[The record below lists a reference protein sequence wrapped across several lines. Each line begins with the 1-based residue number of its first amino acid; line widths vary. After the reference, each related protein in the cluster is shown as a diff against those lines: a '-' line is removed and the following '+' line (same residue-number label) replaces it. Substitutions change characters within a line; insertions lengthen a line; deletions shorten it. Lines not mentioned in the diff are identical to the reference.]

1 MRQHLCCV
9 VLRSAIGRPQVTPY
23 KRHTRKAP
31 TVYNPLMDSNIY
43 RNLLQILRRDSK
55 DTTYKY
61 ALLRGLIEIST
72 EYPHL
77 IAQGKDYVNAPL
89 GLLCEKWVFYYWP
102 FIEKD
107 IKQKHG
113 ETPERK
119 IAFRQ
124 QFKELT
130 DAYKSNGGYP
140 QFDHDYRED
149 RLPTDVANTYLVL
162 LRKIRETIAKMP
174 MKHLGQSVHK
184 QLYYIV
190 RPSNRMDLPKIKPSE
205 ISHLWVVQHFG
216 SFELRVDYYDVFRKV
231 GDLLLGT
238 DSILYH
244 WADFTAR
251 LKKDPPAPQDFEEA
265 FNLLNRT
272 FEHPRA
278 VEDAK
283 KLYAKPTPRQRVNC
297 VWCGKSLA
305 QKEVVIDHVLPY
317 SHTQNNEL
325 WNLLPSCSQC
335 NAKKKDS
342 IPSPTLIK
350 GKGPEIR
357 RYWEMAREE
366 YGSAFDQEVRYS
378 LTGYEPAACAE
389 DPTVYLAKRCEFLIN
404 ERGYESWDKI

>member
-1 MRQHLCCV
+1 L
-9 VLRSAIGRPQVTPY
+9 GRLHSPAQERP
-23 KRHTRKAP
+23 TRAP
-31 TVYNPLMDSNIY
+31 
-43 RNLLQILRRDSK
+43 
-55 DTTYKY
+55 
-61 ALLRGLIEIST
+61 
-72 EYPHL
+72 
-77 IAQGKDYVNAPL
+77 
-89 GLLCEKWVFYYWP
+89 
-102 FIEKD
+102 
-107 IKQKHG
+107 
-113 ETPERK
+113 
-119 IAFRQ
+119 
-124 QFKELT
+124 
-130 DAYKSNGGYP
+130 
-140 QFDHDYRED
+140 
-149 RLPTDVANTYLVL
+149 RL
-162 LRKIRETIAKMP
+162 
-174 MKHLGQSVHK
+174 
-184 QLYYIV
+184 
-190 RPSNRMDLPKIKPSE
+190 
-205 ISHLWVVQHFG
+205 
-216 SFELRVDYYDVFRKV
+216 
-231 GDLLLGT
+231 
-238 DSILYH
+238 
-244 WADFTAR
+244 
-251 LKKDPPAPQDFEEA
+251 EEA

-283 KLYAKPTPRQRVNC
+283 KLYAKPTPRKESTASGAKKPR
-297 VWCGKSLA
+297 